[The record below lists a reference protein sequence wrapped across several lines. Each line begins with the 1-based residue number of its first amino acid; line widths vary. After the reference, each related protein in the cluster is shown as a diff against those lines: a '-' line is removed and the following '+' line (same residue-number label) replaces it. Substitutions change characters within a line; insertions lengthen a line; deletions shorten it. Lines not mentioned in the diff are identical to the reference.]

1 MSPAPG
7 RFLLLTA
14 LLLLLPAG
22 RAGALGASNLDLVSR
37 AAAQAV
43 REAVSGLDAAG
54 YGEGFEAVSVAAAAG
69 HDANWLF
76 EHLLLQELLGRGLA
90 VTADTSAVPARL
102 SYRVVE
108 VAVSGRSALLTN
120 NVNRRCRVGVQLDLD
135 LGPERLWS
143 GEGKAQLS
151 DRIPK
156 GELEALQDSR
166 FDFAETGLEKRTW
179 GKYVEPFIVTS
190 VLGSLVY
197 LFYSNR

>member
-1 MSPAPG
+1 MSPAVL
-7 RFLLLTA
+7 RRLLLSA
-14 LLLLLPAG
+14 ALLLPAA
-22 RAGALGASNLDLVSR
+22 RAGALGASNLDLVSH

-43 REAVSGLDAAG
+43 QRAVSSLDAAG
-54 YGEGFEAVSVAAAAG
+54 YGEGFERMSVLPAAR

-76 EHLLLQELLGRGLA
+76 EHLLLQELLTRGLA
-90 VTADTSAVPARL
+90 VTADTSSAEAHL

-108 VAVSGRSALLTN
+108 VAVSGRSGLLTN
-120 NVNRRCRVGVQLDLD
+120 NVTRLCRVGLQLDLD
-135 LGPERLWS
+135 RGQERLWS
-143 GEGKAQLS
+143 GEGQAGFS

-166 FDFAETGLEKRTW
+166 FDFAKTELEKRTW
-179 GKYVEPFIVTS
+179 GKYVEPVIVTS